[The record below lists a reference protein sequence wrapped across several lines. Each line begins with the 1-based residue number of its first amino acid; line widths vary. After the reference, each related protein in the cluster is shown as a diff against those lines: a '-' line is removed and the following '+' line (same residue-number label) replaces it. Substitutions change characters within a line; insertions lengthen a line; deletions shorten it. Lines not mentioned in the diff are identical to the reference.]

1 MKSDRQG
8 GRMSDP
14 IRLPASTITEDV
26 AELMAAAPQPVIWA
40 TLQDKLD
47 SATWEQL
54 LAMAR
59 GGVGE
64 PHE

>member
-1 MKSDRQG
+1 
-8 GRMSDP
+8 MSDP

-40 TLQDKLD
+40 TLKDKLD

-54 LAMAR
+54 KLMAR
-59 GGVGE
+59 GGAGE
-64 PHE
+64 PAE

>member
-14 IRLPASTITEDV
+14 IRLPASTITEDG

-54 LAMAR
+54 KLMAR
-59 GGVGE
+59 GGAGE